1 MEISLYLSALALAL
15 VIFNSLTIRVIKNSP
30 TKASGSVSVLIPMR
44 NEEANVKGCLSS
56 VLAQKGL
63 DTLEVIAIDDGSTDN
78 TPNEVKAF
86 PSVELISGEK
96 LPDKWLGKLWA
107 CQQLAEKSSGDY
119 LVFVDAD
126 VRLSDY
132 AVANSISK
140 MGNWDFI
147 SPYPRQLTAG
157 FVQKIFQPLLQWS
170 WLSSVPLLIAQKYSI
185 KSMAVANGQFLII
198 KRDAYFKSGAH
209 AGIKTEVLDDLMLAR
224 NLLKQGYKGGVA
236 EASNIATCHMYKNKM
251 ELFKGYQKSLWKA
264 FGSVPGTI
272 LAIALLIVTG
282 ILPIIST
289 ALGSTSGLAAFG
301 LITLSRMISS
311 LRTGSLPNSAIF
323 HPLAILM
330 LLGLILF
337 SWYGKITNTITW
349 RDRTVI

>member
-30 TKASGSVSVLIPMR
+30 TKVSGSVSVLIPMR

-78 TPNEVKAF
+78 TSNEVKAF

-147 SPYPRQLTAG
+147 SPYPRQLTSG

>member
-78 TPNEVKAF
+78 TSNEVKAF

-147 SPYPRQLTAG
+147 SPYPRQLTSG

-236 EASNIATCHMYKNKM
+236 EASKIATCHMYKNKM

>member
-1 MEISLYLSALALAL
+1 MEISLYLSSLALAL
-15 VIFNSLTIRVIKNSP
+15 VIFNSLTIQVIKNSP
-30 TKASGSVSVLIPMR
+30 TKVSGSVSVLIPMR
-44 NEEANVKGCLSS
+44 NEEVNVKGCLSS

-78 TPNEVKAF
+78 TSNEVKAF

-147 SPYPRQLTAG
+147 SPYPRQLTSG

-170 WLSSVPLLIAQKYSI
+170 WLSSVPLLLAQKYSI

-236 EASNIATCHMYKNKM
+236 EASNIATCHMYKNRM

-282 ILPIIST
+282 ILPIISS
-289 ALGSTSGLAAFG
+289 ALGSTSGLTAFG

>member
-30 TKASGSVSVLIPMR
+30 TKVSGSVSVLIPMR

-78 TPNEVKAF
+78 TSNEVKAF
-86 PSVELISGEK
+86 PIVELISGEK

-147 SPYPRQLTAG
+147 SPYPRQLTSG

>member
-30 TKASGSVSVLIPMR
+30 TKVSGSVSVLIPMR
-44 NEEANVKGCLSS
+44 NEEENVKGCLSS

-78 TPNEVKAF
+78 TSNEVKAF

-132 AVANSISK
+132 AVVNSISK

-147 SPYPRQLTAG
+147 SPYPRQLTSG

>member
-30 TKASGSVSVLIPMR
+30 TKVSGSVSVLIPMR
-44 NEEANVKGCLSS
+44 NEEENVKGCLSS
-56 VLAQKGL
+56 VLTQKGL

-78 TPNEVKAF
+78 TSNEVKAF

-337 SWYGKITNTITW
+337 SWYGKTTNTITW

>member
-15 VIFNSLTIRVIKNSP
+15 VVFNSLTIRVIKNTP
-30 TKASGSVSVLIPMR
+30 TKVSGSVSVLIPMR
-44 NEEANVKGCLSS
+44 NEEENVKGCLSS

-78 TPNEVKAF
+78 TSNEVKAF

-147 SPYPRQLTAG
+147 SPYPRQLTSG

>member
-15 VIFNSLTIRVIKNSP
+15 VIFNSLTIRVIKNTP
-30 TKASGSVSVLIPMR
+30 TKVSGSVSVLIPMR
-44 NEEANVKGCLSS
+44 NEEENVKGCLSS

-78 TPNEVKAF
+78 TSNEIKVF

-147 SPYPRQLTAG
+147 SPYPRQLTSG

>member
-78 TPNEVKAF
+78 TSNEVKAF
-86 PSVELISGEK
+86 PIVELISGEK

-264 FGSVPGTI
+264 FGPVPGTI

-311 LRTGSLPNSAIF
+311 LRTGSLPNSAIY

-337 SWYGKITNTITW
+337 SWFGKLTNTITW

>member
-15 VIFNSLTIRVIKNSP
+15 VVFNSLTIRVIKNSP

-147 SPYPRQLTAG
+147 SPYPRQLTSG

-337 SWYGKITNTITW
+337 SWFGKLTNTITW
-349 RDRTVI
+349 RDRTVN

>member
-15 VIFNSLTIRVIKNSP
+15 VIFNSLTIRVIKNTP
-30 TKASGSVSVLIPMR
+30 TKVSGSVSVLIPMR
-44 NEEANVKGCLSS
+44 NEEENVKGCLSS

-78 TPNEVKAF
+78 TSNEVKAF

-147 SPYPRQLTAG
+147 SPYPRQLTSG

-337 SWYGKITNTITW
+337 SWFGKLTNTITW
-349 RDRTVI
+349 RDRTVN

>member
-15 VIFNSLTIRVIKNSP
+15 VIFNSLTIRVIKNTP
-30 TKASGSVSVLIPMR
+30 TKVSGSVSVLIPMR
-44 NEEANVKGCLSS
+44 NEEENVKGCLSS

-78 TPNEVKAF
+78 TSNEVKAF

>member
-15 VIFNSLTIRVIKNSP
+15 VIFNSLTIRVIKNTP
-30 TKASGSVSVLIPMR
+30 TKVSGSVSVLIPMR
-44 NEEANVKGCLSS
+44 NEEENVKGCLSS

-78 TPNEVKAF
+78 TSNEVKAF

-147 SPYPRQLTAG
+147 SPYPRQLTSG

-323 HPLAILM
+323 HPIAILL

-337 SWYGKITNTITW
+337 SWFGKLTNTITW

>member
-78 TPNEVKAF
+78 TSNEVKAF

-147 SPYPRQLTAG
+147 SPYPRQLTSG

>member
-15 VIFNSLTIRVIKNSP
+15 VIFNSLTIRVIKNTP
-30 TKASGSVSVLIPMR
+30 TKVSGSVSVLIPMR
-44 NEEANVKGCLSS
+44 NEEENVKGCLSS

-78 TPNEVKAF
+78 TSNEVKAF

-147 SPYPRQLTAG
+147 SPYPRQLTSG

>member
-1 MEISLYLSALALAL
+1 MEISLYLSSLALAL

-30 TKASGSVSVLIPMR
+30 NKADGTISVLIPMR
-44 NEEANVKGCLSS
+44 NEEENVKPCLSS
-56 VLAQKGL
+56 ILQQKGL
-63 DTLEVIAIDDGSTDN
+63 ENLEVLALDDGSTDN
-78 TPNEVKAF
+78 TFNEIKAF
-86 PSVELISGEK
+86 PSVQLISGET

-107 CQQLAEKSSGDY
+107 CQQLAEKSTGDY

-147 SPYPRQLTAG
+147 SPYPRQLTSG

-170 WLSSVPLLIAQKYSI
+170 WLASVPLLIAQKFSI

-198 KRDAYFKSGAH
+198 KREAYFQSGAH
-209 AGIKTEVLDDLMLAR
+209 AGIKAEVLDDLMLAR

-236 EASNIATCHMYKNKM
+236 EASKIATCHMYKNRM

-264 FGSVPGTI
+264 FGSIPGTI
-272 LAIALLIVTG
+272 LAIALLVLTG
-282 ILPIIST
+282 ILPIIS
-289 ALGSTSGLAAFG
+289 ASLASTSGLIAFG
-301 LITLSRMISS
+301 LITLSRIISS
-311 LRTGSLPNSAIF
+311 LRTGSLPNTAIF
-323 HPLAILM
+323 HPVAILI

-337 SWYGKITNTITW
+337 SWFGKLTNTITW

>member
-44 NEEANVKGCLSS
+44 NEEENVKGCLSS

-78 TPNEVKAF
+78 TSNEVKAF

-147 SPYPRQLTAG
+147 SPYPRQLTSG

>member
-15 VIFNSLTIRVIKNSP
+15 VIFNSLTIRVIKNTP
-30 TKASGSVSVLIPMR
+30 TKVSGSVSVLIPMR
-44 NEEANVKGCLSS
+44 NEEENVKGCLSS

-78 TPNEVKAF
+78 TSNEIKVF

-147 SPYPRQLTAG
+147 SPYPRQLTSG

-330 LLGLILF
+330 LLGLMLF
-337 SWYGKITNTITW
+337 SWFGKLTNTITW
-349 RDRTVI
+349 RDRTVN

>member
-30 TKASGSVSVLIPMR
+30 TKVSGSVSVLIPMR
-44 NEEANVKGCLSS
+44 NEEENVKGCLSS

-78 TPNEVKAF
+78 TSNEVKAF

-147 SPYPRQLTAG
+147 SPYPRQLTSG

-337 SWYGKITNTITW
+337 SWYGKLTNTITW

>member
-147 SPYPRQLTAG
+147 SPYPRQLTSG

>member
-78 TPNEVKAF
+78 TSNEVKAF

-96 LPDKWLGKLWA
+96 LPEKWLGKLWA

-147 SPYPRQLTAG
+147 SPYPRQLTSG

-198 KRDAYFKSGAH
+198 KKDAYFKSGAH

-236 EASNIATCHMYKNKM
+236 EASKIATCHMYKNKM

>member
-15 VIFNSLTIRVIKNSP
+15 VIFNSLTIRVIKNTP
-30 TKASGSVSVLIPMR
+30 TKVSGSVSVLIPMR
-44 NEEANVKGCLSS
+44 NEEENVKGCLSS

-78 TPNEVKAF
+78 TSNEIKVF

-132 AVANSISK
+132 AVANSMSK

-147 SPYPRQLTAG
+147 SPYPRQLTSG

-282 ILPIIST
+282 ILPIISS

-337 SWYGKITNTITW
+337 SWFGKLTNTITW

>member
-15 VIFNSLTIRVIKNSP
+15 VIFNSLTIRVIKNTP
-30 TKASGSVSVLIPMR
+30 TKVSGSVSVLIPMR
-44 NEEANVKGCLSS
+44 NEEENVKGCLSS

-63 DTLEVIAIDDGSTDN
+63 DTLEVVAIDDGSTDN
-78 TPNEVKAF
+78 TSNEVKAF

-147 SPYPRQLTAG
+147 SPYPRQLTSG

-224 NLLKQGYKGGVA
+224 NLLKHGYKGGVA

-282 ILPIIST
+282 IVPIIST

-337 SWYGKITNTITW
+337 SWFGKLTNTITW

>member
-15 VIFNSLTIRVIKNSP
+15 VIFNSLTIRVIKNTP
-30 TKASGSVSVLIPMR
+30 TKVSGSVSVLIPMR
-44 NEEANVKGCLSS
+44 NEEENVKGCLSS

-63 DTLEVIAIDDGSTDN
+63 DTLEVVAIDDGSTDN
-78 TPNEVKAF
+78 TSNEVKAF

-147 SPYPRQLTAG
+147 SPYPRQLTSG

-185 KSMAVANGQFLII
+185 KSMAVANGQFLIFR
-198 KRDAYFKSGAH
+198 RDAYFKSGAH

-236 EASNIATCHMYKNKM
+236 EASKIATCHMYKNKM

>member
-1 MEISLYLSALALAL
+1 MEISLYLSALALVL

-30 TKASGSVSVLIPMR
+30 TKVSGSVSVLIPMR
-44 NEEANVKGCLSS
+44 NEEENVKGCLSS

-78 TPNEVKAF
+78 TSNEIKVF

-147 SPYPRQLTAG
+147 SPYPRQLTSG

-209 AGIKTEVLDDLMLAR
+209 AGIKAEVLDDLMLAR

-349 RDRTVI
+349 RDRTVT

>member
-15 VIFNSLTIRVIKNSP
+15 VIFNSLTIRVIKNTP
-30 TKASGSVSVLIPMR
+30 TKVSGSVSVLIPMR

-78 TPNEVKAF
+78 TSNEVKAF

-147 SPYPRQLTAG
+147 SPYPRQLTSG

>member
-15 VIFNSLTIRVIKNSP
+15 VIFNSLTIRVIKNTP
-30 TKASGSVSVLIPMR
+30 TKVSGSVSVLIPMR
-44 NEEANVKGCLSS
+44 NEEENVKGCLSS

-78 TPNEVKAF
+78 TSNEMKVF

-147 SPYPRQLTAG
+147 SPYPRQLTSG

-337 SWYGKITNTITW
+337 SWFGKLTNTITW

>member
-1 MEISLYLSALALAL
+1 MEISLYLSVLALAL
-15 VIFNSLTIRVIKNSP
+15 VIFNSLTIRVIKNTP
-30 TKASGSVSVLIPMR
+30 TKVSGSVSVLIPMR
-44 NEEANVKGCLSS
+44 NEEENVKGCLSS

-63 DTLEVIAIDDGSTDN
+63 DTLEIIAIDDGSTDN
-78 TPNEVKAF
+78 TSNEVKAF

-147 SPYPRQLTAG
+147 SPYPRQLTSG

-337 SWYGKITNTITW
+337 SWFGKLTNTITW
-349 RDRTVI
+349 RDRTVN

>member
-30 TKASGSVSVLIPMR
+30 TKVSGSVSVLIPMR
-44 NEEANVKGCLSS
+44 NEEENVKGCLSS

-78 TPNEVKAF
+78 TSNEIKVF

-147 SPYPRQLTAG
+147 SPYPRQLTSG

>member
-15 VIFNSLTIRVIKNSP
+15 VIFNSLTIRVIKNTP
-30 TKASGSVSVLIPMR
+30 TKVSGSVSVLIPMR
-44 NEEANVKGCLSS
+44 NEEENVKGCLSS

-78 TPNEVKAF
+78 TSNEVKAF

-96 LPDKWLGKLWA
+96 LPEKWLGKLWA

-147 SPYPRQLTAG
+147 SPYPRQLTSG

>member
-147 SPYPRQLTAG
+147 SPYPRQLTSG

-337 SWYGKITNTITW
+337 SWFGKLTNTITW

>member
-1 MEISLYLSALALAL
+1 MEISLYLSVLALAL
-15 VIFNSLTIRVIKNSP
+15 VIFNSLTIRVIKNTP
-30 TKASGSVSVLIPMR
+30 TKVSGSVSVLIPMR
-44 NEEANVKGCLSS
+44 NEEENVKGCLSS

-78 TPNEVKAF
+78 TSNEIKVF

-147 SPYPRQLTAG
+147 SPYPRQLTSG

-330 LLGLILF
+330 LLGLMLF
-337 SWYGKITNTITW
+337 SWFGKLTNTITW
-349 RDRTVI
+349 RDRTVN